1 MLTFASLDEAYFIAF
16 SILIL
21 HTDVFNKSNKH
32 KMQKQEYTKNASGQG
47 VADQI
52 LECFYDNIS
61 YTPFIHVDD
70 DMDFDGERRTSQKS
84 RKSLFKGASTE
95 PVTLTKN
102 VSRGPLDPYALILDN
117 KLDTLRPTLKDV
129 MNLDDPYTYLG
140 TATSMNLADLHR
152 TFYRSGVLQII
163 SQRSRPDAFTSQA
176 TMDNPAEAHPGVVDI
191 KVTKVG
197 ILWRKDTKKKK
208 TRSPWQEWGAIL
220 TGIQLYFFRNTTW
233 IKNLMHQHETH
244 HKYGSSLPVTFK
256 PPLEQF
262 KPDVMMS
269 TEDAVALVDNTYKK
283 HKNAFVFVRHGGVE
297 ETLLADNESDMN
309 DWLAK
314 LNYAAAFRTSGAV
327 MRGVGGGIYEEQRL
341 RALRRMDSGASSHS
355 INSPRGDLPATFRK
369 PNKEHI
375 QQLLEAR
382 RGIILDKITE
392 ADAKLATAGKLL
404 DAQLRNARH
413 LQILAPIQNK
423 TREHVIHAAGMM
435 AAQVKW
441 SRMELW
447 RTRCH
452 RDILAMDLEEDIKS
466 SSTTVLSPMPKE
478 ISTNPALSRL
488 DSKATSILS
497 PEVSPRANLATLST
511 EPSSSA
517 EDQNLSDV
525 HRPSSRGPSAADTP
539 KSHKSWELP
548 PLTFEQ
554 TIASSRSGNSS
565 TISHRSSYQLTPHP
579 VTPSN
584 NARDRHPSIG
594 DIATRL
600 ATPTSSTTI
609 VEQEILRE
617 SGLANMPTDGKRP
630 ATANDEDNEANQDRV
645 HPLETDPNDTRAKVR
660 RSLQRTLRDV
670 SAPTHH
676 RSRKGKDSGSSAA
689 MTEDASSLA
698 ESEGL
703 TRGVGSFTVHGKKAS
718 VITFGSEW
726 QSMSP
731 EERLRTRKP
740 ALSDDSKLSVPFLID
755 DQKAPG
761 LAHSASE
768 DRPVSVVSGS
778 TITVQ
783 SMRSE
788 EVIDVVVEG
797 TCAETKKDG
806 VNSDD
811 PAPEA

>member
-1 MLTFASLDEAYFIAF
+1 
-16 SILIL
+16 
-21 HTDVFNKSNKH
+21 
-32 KMQKQEYTKNASGQG
+32 MQKQEYTKNASGQG

-70 DMDFDGERRTSQKS
+70 DMDFDGERKTVQKS
-84 RKSLFKGASTE
+84 RKSMFKGASTE
-95 PVTLTKN
+95 SLTLTRK
-102 VSRGPLDPYALILDN
+102 VSRGLLDPYALILDN

-140 TATSMNLADLHR
+140 TATSLNLADLHR

-163 SQRSRPDAFTSQA
+163 SQRSRPDAFTTQA

-233 IKNLMHQHETH
+233 VKNLMHQHETH

-262 KPDVMMS
+262 KPDVMIS

-327 MRGVGGGIYEEQRL
+327 MRGVGGGIHEEQRL
-341 RALRRMDSGASSHS
+341 RALRRMDSGSSSRS
-355 INSPRGDLPATFRK
+355 ISSPTSDLATPTRK
-369 PNKEHI
+369 PNKEYI
-375 QQLLEAR
+375 QQLIEAR
-382 RGIILDKITE
+382 RGIVLDKITE
-392 ADAKLATAGKLL
+392 ADIKLGTAGKLL

-452 RDILAMDLEEDIKS
+452 RDILAMDLEEDMKS
-466 SSTTVLSPMPKE
+466 SSTTALSPTPKE
-478 ISTNPALSRL
+478 ALRPSALSRL
-488 DSKATSILS
+488 DSKATSILNADA
-497 PEVSPRANLATLST
+497 SPRANLVT
-511 EPSSSA
+511 PSA
-517 EDQNLSDV
+517 EPRSSVEDQSLNDV
-525 HRPSSRGPSAADTP
+525 LRPSSHGLSAANTP

-554 TIASSRSGNSS
+554 NIASSRSGNSS
-565 TISHRSSYQLTPHP
+565 AISHRPSYQLMPYP
-579 VTPSN
+579 ATPSN
-584 NARDRHPSIG
+584 SARDRHHSIG

-600 ATPTSSTTI
+600 ATPTPSTTV
-609 VEQEILRE
+609 VEQEIRRE
-617 SGLANMPTDGKRP
+617 DELANIVADGKP
-630 ATANDEDNEANQDRV
+630 LATTGDEGNEGDQDKLRL
-645 HPLETDPNDTRAKVR
+645 LETDQNDTRTKVR

-670 SAPTHH
+670 SVPTHH
-676 RSRKGKDSGSSAA
+676 RSRKGKDSGSSTA
-689 MTEDASSLA
+689 MTEDASSLG

-740 ALSDDSKLSVPFLID
+740 VLPNDSKLSVPSTID
-755 DQKAPG
+755 DRKNLG
-761 LAHSASE
+761 LARSISD
-768 DRPVSVVSGS
+768 DRPVSAISGS
-778 TITVQ
+778 TTTIP
-783 SMRSE
+783 SIRSE
-788 EVIDVVVEG
+788 GVGDVGENTSV
-797 TCAETKKDG
+797 ETKKDEVENNEG
-806 VNSDD
+806 
-811 PAPEA
+811 AGGTFGA